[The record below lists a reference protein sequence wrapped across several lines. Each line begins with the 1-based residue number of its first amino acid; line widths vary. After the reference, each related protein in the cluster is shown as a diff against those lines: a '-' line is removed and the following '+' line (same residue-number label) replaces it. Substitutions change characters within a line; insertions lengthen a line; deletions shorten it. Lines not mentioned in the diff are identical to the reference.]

1 MSGAALVPLPRS
13 YIANDRQEGARY
25 RHIDVDER
33 YLQYCRNAKEQTNAE
48 FMLSDIWNSKVAELS
63 DIDVPVL
70 ILHGKDDRNVYP
82 AVSQEFFKVL
92 HAKNKEIKILDC
104 GHWFYDAI
112 FYSQAAEHSEDDRR
126 KFVSSIVEWLDSVER
141 KLET

>member
-1 MSGAALVPLPRS
+1 MAQDKEVNFQYAFS
-13 YIANDRQEGARY
+13 YL
-25 RHIDVDER
+25 IDVIAQR
-33 YLQYCRNAKEQTNAE
+33 
-48 FMLSDIWNSKVAELS
+48 NSKVAELS

-70 ILHGKDDRNVYP
+70 TLHGKDDRNVYP

-104 GHWFYDAI
+104 SHWFYDAI
-112 FYSQAAEHSEDDRR
+112 FYSQAAEYSEDDRG

>member
-1 MSGAALVPLPRS
+1 MSGTALVPLPRS

-48 FMLSDIWNSKVAELS
+48 SMLSDIWNSEVAELS

-70 ILHGKDDRNVYP
+70 ILHGKDDENVYP
-82 AVSQEFFKVL
+82 AVSQELFSAPCEKQRDQ
-92 HAKNKEIKILDC
+92 N
-104 GHWFYDAI
+104 
-112 FYSQAAEHSEDDRR
+112 S
-126 KFVSSIVEWLDSVER
+126 
-141 KLET
+141 

>member
-48 FMLSDIWNSKVAELS
+48 SMLSDIWNSKVAELS

-82 AVSQEFFKVL
+82 AVSQELFKVL

-112 FYSQAAEHSEDDRR
+112 FYNQAAEYSEDDRGNLFLR
-126 KFVSSIVEWLDSVER
+126 
-141 KLET
+141 